1 MRQRLRPVG
10 SRLQHLQETPHR
22 LCAVGVAGVPKLAPP
37 ALAVLEQVAQV
48 VAPARQ
54 EPTCNTFR
62 FVLEIGEFLA
72 LSCIPGPHDPG
83 DRSVVAPDERHP
95 VVGGERGHLRDV
107 EGEVLRRLRVQGE
120 GGPEE
125 GPLEGPPGGDGAH
138 HGLDQVGAGAAG
150 EEVEVAGV
158 VVVEEGLELE
168 AERATLVLGEG
179 AAQEGEGGARAAN

>member
-1 MRQRLRPVG
+1 MAKFWP
-10 SRLQHLQETPHR
+10 SR
-22 LCAVGVAGVPKLAPP
+22 
-37 ALAVLEQVAQV
+37 
-48 VAPARQ
+48 
-54 EPTCNTFR
+54 
-62 FVLEIGEFLA
+62 
-72 LSCIPGPHDPG
+72 SIPGPHDPG

-107 EGEVLRRLRVQGE
+107 EGKVLRRLRVQGE

-125 GPLEGPPGGDGAH
+125 GPLEGAPGGDGTH
-138 HGLDQVGAGAAG
+138 HGMDQVGPGAAG